1 MNNIKSIS
9 LIFPVYKDAN
19 TVKLM
24 IRKSLRVLKKINKK
38 FEIIIIDDC
47 CPQKSG
53 KIALSISKK
62 IKEIKVIFHKENK
75 GYGAALKT
83 GLKNCKNDWIFMIDG
98 DNEYEVNEIFKLIK
112 ESKNHDLIITYRYK
126 KKYKLY
132 RKIVSW
138 TYNLILRSIFKIN
151 YKDISCGSRLANKKL
166 IRKIKIDTNGPFF
179 GAELVIKSKYK
190 NYRIKEVGINTNL
203 RKFGEGSVINIA
215 NIILTLKEI
224 IVLFIKIHLKYKN
237 SIKYLN

>member
-9 LIFPVYKDAN
+9 LIFPVYKDAH

-24 IRKSLRVLKKINKK
+24 IEKSLKVLKKINKK
-38 FEIIIIDDC
+38 YEIIIIDDY
-47 CPQKSG
+47 CPQNSG

-62 IKEIKVIFHKENK
+62 IKEIKVVFHKQNK

-98 DNEYEVNEIFKLIK
+98 DNEYDVNEIFRLMS

-126 KKYKLY
+126 KKYELY
-132 RKIVSW
+132 RKIISW
-138 TYNLILRSIFKIN
+138 SYNLILRFIFNIN
-151 YKDISCGSRLANKKL
+151 YKDISSGSRLVNKKL
-166 IRKIKIDTNGPFF
+166 INKIKIDTNGPFF

-203 RKFGEGSVINIA
+203 RKFGKGSVINIA

-224 IVLFIKIHLKYKN
+224 IALFIKIHFKYKN
-237 SIKYLN
+237 SIKHIN

>member
-9 LIFPVYKDAN
+9 LVFPVYKDAH

-24 IRKSLRVLKKINKK
+24 ITKSLKVLKKIGKK
-38 FEIIIIDDC
+38 FEIIIIDDY
-47 CPQKSG
+47 CPQNSG
-53 KIALSISKK
+53 KIALSFSKK
-62 IKEIKVIFHKENK
+62 IKKIKVIFHKYNK

-98 DNEYEVNEIFKLIK
+98 DNEYDVNEIFKLMR
-112 ESKNHDLIITYRYK
+112 ESKNNDLIITYRFK
-126 KKYKLY
+126 KKYQLY
-132 RKIVSW
+132 RKIISW
-138 TYNLILRSIFKIN
+138 FYNLILRFIFNIN
-151 YKDISCGSRLANKKL
+151 FKDISSGSRLVNKKL
-166 IRKIKIDTNGPFF
+166 INKIKIDTNGPFF

-203 RKFGEGSVINIA
+203 RKFGKGSVINIA

-224 IVLFIKIHLKYKN
+224 IVLFIKIHFKYKN
-237 SIKYLN
+237 SIKHIN

>member
-1 MNNIKSIS
+1 MNKIKSIS
-9 LIFPVYKDAN
+9 LIFPVYKDAH

-24 IRKSLRVLKKINKK
+24 INKSLKVLKKINKK
-38 FEIIIIDDC
+38 FEIIIVDDC

-53 KIALSISKK
+53 KIALYISKK
-62 IKEIKVIFHKENK
+62 IKRIKVLFHKKNK

-83 GLKNCKNDWIFMIDG
+83 GLKNSKNEWIFMIDG
-98 DNEYEVNEIFKLIK
+98 DNEYDVNEIFKLIK
-112 ESKNHDLIITYRYK
+112 ESENNDLIITYRYK
-126 KKYKLY
+126 KKYNLY
-132 RKIVSW
+132 RKIISW
-138 TYNLILRSIFKIN
+138 SYNMILRTIFKIN
-151 YKDISCGSRLANKKL
+151 YKDISSGSRLVNKKL
-166 IRKIKIDTNGPFF
+166 INKIKIDTNGPFF
-179 GAELVIKSKYK
+179 GAELVIKSKYQ

-203 RKFGEGSVINIA
+203 RKFGQGSVVSIR

>member
-1 MNNIKSIS
+1 M
-9 LIFPVYKDAN
+9 FPLYKDAR

-24 IRKSLRVLKKINKK
+24 INKSLEVLKKINKK
-38 FEIIIIDDC
+38 FEIIIVDDC

-53 KIALSISKK
+53 KIALLISKK
-62 IKEIKVIFHKENK
+62 IKQIKVFFHKKNK

-98 DNEYEVNEIFKLIK
+98 DNEYDVKEIFKLMK
-112 ESKNHDLIITYRYK
+112 ESNDNDLIITYRHK

-132 RKIVSW
+132 RKIISW
-138 TYNLILRSIFKIN
+138 SYNLILRLIFKIN
-151 YKDISCGSRLANKKL
+151 YRDISSGSRLVNKKL
-166 IRKIKIDTNGPFF
+166 INKIKINTNGPFF
-179 GAELVIKSKYK
+179 GAELAIKSKYK

-203 RKFGEGSVINIA
+203 RKFGEGSVVNIA

-224 IVLFIKIHLKYKN
+224 IVLFVKIHLKYQKP
-237 SIKYLN
+237 IKYLN

>member
-9 LIFPVYKDAN
+9 LVFPVYKDAH

-24 IRKSLRVLKKINKK
+24 ITKSLKVLKKIGKK
-38 FEIIIIDDC
+38 FEIIIIDDY
-47 CPQKSG
+47 CPQNSG

-62 IKEIKVIFHKENK
+62 IKEIKVIFHKYNK

-98 DNEYEVNEIFKLIK
+98 DNEYDVNEIFKLMR
-112 ESKNHDLIITYRYK
+112 ESKNNDLIITYRFK
-126 KKYKLY
+126 KKYQLY
-132 RKIVSW
+132 RKIISW
-138 TYNLILRSIFKIN
+138 FYNLILRFIFNIN
-151 YKDISCGSRLANKKL
+151 FKDISSGSRLVNKKL
-166 IRKIKIDTNGPFF
+166 INKIKIDTNGPFF

-203 RKFGEGSVINIA
+203 RKFGKGSVINIS

-224 IVLFIKIHLKYKN
+224 IVLFIKIHFKYKN
-237 SIKYLN
+237 SIKHIN

>member
-9 LIFPVYKDAN
+9 LVFPVYKDAH

-24 IRKSLRVLKKINKK
+24 ITKSLKVLKKIGKK
-38 FEIIIIDDC
+38 FEIIIIDDY
-47 CPQKSG
+47 CPQNSG

-62 IKEIKVIFHKENK
+62 IKEIKVIFHKYNK

-98 DNEYEVNEIFKLIK
+98 DNEYDVNEIFKLMR
-112 ESKNHDLIITYRYK
+112 ESKNNDLIITYRFK
-126 KKYKLY
+126 KKYQLY
-132 RKIVSW
+132 RKIISW
-138 TYNLILRSIFKIN
+138 SYNLILRFIFNIN
-151 YKDISCGSRLANKKL
+151 FKDISSGSRLVNKKL
-166 IRKIKIDTNGPFF
+166 INKIKINTNGPFF

-203 RKFGEGSVINIA
+203 RKFGKGSVINIA

-224 IVLFIKIHLKYKN
+224 IVLFIKINFKYKN
-237 SIKYLN
+237 SIKHIN